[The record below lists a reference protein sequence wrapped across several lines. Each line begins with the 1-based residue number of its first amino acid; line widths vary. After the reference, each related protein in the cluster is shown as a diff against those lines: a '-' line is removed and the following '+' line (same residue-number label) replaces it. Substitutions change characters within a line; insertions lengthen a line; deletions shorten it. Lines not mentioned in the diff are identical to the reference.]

1 MKYPDS
7 ASSLAPPSQS
17 PSGTMGVALRYSC
30 RYSPWFSHGSFIPML
45 IFTSREI
52 SMQGKYIIIRMRFQ
66 RCIYNIYCVFLHLCP
81 ALQFFVLW
89 PFRKPGGSG
98 SRIEQH
104 SQTPA
109 EKAERNRLS
118 AFLTVIERLCYNSGR
133 ACPSP
138 CTRIGFVHSSA
149 WAVSPDSGESA
160 HFVFLALIRRFT

>member
-30 RYSPWFSHGSFIPML
+30 RYSPWISHGSFILML
-45 IFTSREI
+45 IFTLREI
-52 SMQGKYIIIRMRFQ
+52 SMRGKYIIIQMQFQ
-66 RCIYNIYCVFLHLCP
+66 RCIYNIYCVFCICVLLCRFS
-81 ALQFFVLW
+81 FFGL
-89 PFRKPGGSG
+89 SG
-98 SRIEQH
+98 SPAAVAGYIEQH

-138 CTRIGFVHSSA
+138 CTRIGLVHSSA

-160 HFVFLALIRRFT
+160 HFVFPALIRRFT